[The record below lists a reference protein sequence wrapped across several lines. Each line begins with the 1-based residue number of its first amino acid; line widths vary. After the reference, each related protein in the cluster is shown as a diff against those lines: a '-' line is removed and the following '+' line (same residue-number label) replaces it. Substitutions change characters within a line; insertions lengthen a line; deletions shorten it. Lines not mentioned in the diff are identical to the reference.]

1 MSVSGNVQ
9 IKAGRQKCV
18 AVSKVLRL
26 AKKVFQEPR
35 ATGERVES
43 ERQVALRAFAR
54 EVDGDEPKVFA
65 RSPKARHEILLAL
78 VVVPS
83 LARLDLPP
91 LAFVKDRVRERR
103 QQTPVVLLGVGVLRL
118 VGAASEMHGEFHTP
132 PLQLPLVQET
142 QTREREREGRRR
154 APALRAESF
163 LRAPLV
169 VV

>member
-26 AKKVFQEPR
+26 AKKVFQKPC
-35 ATGERVES
+35 ATGERGES

-78 VVVPS
+78 VAVPS

-91 LAFVKDRVRERR
+91 LTLLQDRVRRR
-103 QQTPVVLLGVGVLRL
+103 RRARPAVLLG
-118 VGAASEMHGEFHTP
+118 
-132 PLQLPLVQET
+132 
-142 QTREREREGRRR
+142 
-154 APALRAESF
+154 
-163 LRAPLV
+163 
-169 VV
+169 